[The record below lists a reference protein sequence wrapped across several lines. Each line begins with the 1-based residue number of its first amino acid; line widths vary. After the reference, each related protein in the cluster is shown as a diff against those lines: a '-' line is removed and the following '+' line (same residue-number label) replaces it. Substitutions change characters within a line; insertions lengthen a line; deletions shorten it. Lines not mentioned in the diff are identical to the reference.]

1 MILINPQVVVLQG
14 IPDSNSLI
22 VSGSMSFGLFVGNNE
37 GINGQDQQ
45 EFSSGQGST
54 SDEPVEP
61 ETTSQLSTLTNQ
73 NANSQSSTDQSNS
86 HDAIRESTSDEPE
99 TTSQSTPATPQ
110 NAITTAA
117 TDQTTSTT
125 TTTTTTTRTT
135 TTEPPFF
142 CNYTMRMTSKDIY
155 FAPET
160 RNISAGSLEDCCA
173 EATDGNWGM
182 L

>member
-45 EFSSGQGST
+45 ELISDQGST

-110 NAITTAA
+110 NAITTTTA

-125 TTTTTTTRTT
+125 TTT

-142 CNYTMRMTSKDIY
+142 CNYTMRLTNAAIY

-160 RNISAGSLEDCCA
+160 RNISTGSLEDCCA

>member
-1 MILINPQVVVLQG
+1 MAVLQG

-37 GINGQDQQ
+37 GINGQEQQ
-45 EFSSGQGST
+45 ELSSGQGST

-61 ETTSQLSTLTNQ
+61 E
-73 NANSQSSTDQSNS
+73 
-86 HDAIRESTSDEPE
+86 I
-99 TTSQSTPATPQ
+99 TSQSTPATPQ
-110 NAITTAA
+110 NAITTTA

-125 TTTTTTTRTT
+125 TTDS
-135 TTEPPFF
+135 PFF
-142 CNYTMRMTSKDIY
+142 CNYTMRLTNAAIY